1 MYLPLYSVFN
11 SLVNNSI
18 LNLDR
23 LVTHSNGTVKK
34 IKICAPGLKSY
45 KVVGETSL
53 SAPVS
58 TELFFLK
65 NPNVFVE

>member
-1 MYLPLYSVFN
+1 MNRVSDSLQLNEHINVCMY
-11 SLVNNSI
+11 
-18 LNLDR
+18 
-23 LVTHSNGTVKK
+23 TNGTVKK

-65 NPNVFVE
+65 NPNVFVMRSYLLVN